1 MLRKQKYPF
10 VPNPLF
16 NRNGGKFVA
25 TGIRPKGEQ
34 YVEHS
39 KFSNRTESR
48 QSGNP
53 DNGSAKRNN
62 GEV

>member
-16 NRNGGKFVA
+16 NRNGAKFVA
-25 TGIRPKGEQ
+25 TGIRPRGEQ

-48 QSGNP
+48 EPGKP
-53 DNGSAKRNN
+53 DNGVTGRDN

>member
-16 NRNGGKFVA
+16 QRSGGQFVA
-25 TGIRPKGEQ
+25 TGVRPKGEK
-34 YVEHS
+34 YVECS

-48 QSGNP
+48 QPCKP
-53 DNGSAKRNN
+53 DNGDAKGNSK
-62 GEV
+62 